1 MKSPLQKA
9 RGHRRFSVPSR
20 RAPVA
25 HTDTRVRRQPR
36 DPLRAT
42 LFRHW
47 KMAKK
52 RMHRLGT
59 LLASLIHVTLPVN
72 AGHTVIGGSGALLAD
87 TADPSLRADT
97 GFAAA
102 VGGSRW

>member
-1 MKSPLQKA
+1 
-9 RGHRRFSVPSR
+9 VPSR

-87 TADPSLRADT
+87 TADQFCLLTQGLQQRLGAAGGDRKPRCLWVCPSL
-97 GFAAA
+97 
-102 VGGSRW
+102 

>member
-1 MKSPLQKA
+1 
-9 RGHRRFSVPSR
+9 VPSR

-87 TADPSLRADT
+87 TADPILLADT
-97 GFAAA
+97 GFVAA